1 MRYLYLNSFVYLPSL
16 SIFSLGSLSS
26 YAYFYIL
33 LFITL
38 SFFSIVPVFLNS
50 HSSEYIVAPLNTS
63 CTLYCTF
70 SGKPAP
76 RVTWY
81 RMVGNSFKMI
91 SSTKTILVTNTSVS
105 MLEKKVVFENVKKF
119 DDGMYR
125 CSAVNAAGE
134 YAKNITLNVTCKYPL
149 SFLLK
154 AML

>member
-1 MRYLYLNSFVYLPSL
+1 M
-16 SIFSLGSLSS
+16 
-26 YAYFYIL
+26 
-33 LFITL
+33 
-38 SFFSIVPVFLNS
+38 PVFLNS

-63 CTLYCTF
+63 CSLYCTF

-76 RVTWY
+76 RITWY
-81 RMVGNSFKMI
+81 KMEANSFKMI
-91 SSTKTILVTNTSVS
+91 SSTTKILVTNTSVS

-119 DDGMYR
+119 DDGVYR

-134 YAKNITLNVTCKYPL
+134 YAKNITLNVTCKYPP